1 MAVVPLKFIPPSED
15 NIVALRIYEGVS
27 NQGPFN
33 QIERVTSIG
42 TYPNYIDEHETTL
55 AASGTDWF
63 TIAWEDSAGYVGPM
77 SQAVQG
83 GTDTLVGILVARI
96 MLRDSTI
103 NEIIAAQEAEA
114 AISEYFG
121 VDDPFSVSP
130 SSVSPRILSGL
141 TSLALARSYIT
152 KAIISTSTANAKWTA
167 GIVSMDNSSTSSSS
181 TNLAAT
187 VKSLLDMANRDL
199 GRNYSVI
206 LLMEEITVAGG
217 FKQIVAAD
225 LSRAIVEIQ

>member
-1 MAVVPLKFIPPSED
+1 MAVVPLKFIPPVED
-15 NIVALRIYEGVS
+15 NIVALRIYEAATKD
-27 NQGPFN
+27 GPFN
-33 QIERVTSIG
+33 QIERTTAIG
-42 TYPNYIDEHETTL
+42 TAPNYIDEYETTL

-63 TIAWEDSAGYVGPM
+63 TIAWEDDKGFTSPL
-77 SQAVQG
+77 SQPVQG

-121 VDDPFSVSP
+121 VDDPFSISAA
-130 SSVSPRILSGL
+130 SVSPRILSGL

-152 KAIISTSTANAKWTA
+152 KAITSTTTANAKWTA
-167 GIVSMDNSSTSSSS
+167 GIVSMDNSQSSSS
-181 TNLAAT
+181 SSNLTDT
-187 VKSLLDMANRDL
+187 VKSLLEIANRDL

-206 LLMEEITVAGG
+206 LLMEEIQVAGG
-217 FKQIVAAD
+217 FRQIVAAD
-225 LSRAIVEIQ
+225 LSRSIIEVQ